1 MTWADLFGYFEGM
14 DINRFIRTYWY
25 LVFLELP
32 RYLFLDYIVL
42 GLYHLQRFSFRR
54 RYKEAQFKFWTEKPL
69 ISILAPGK
77 NEGKNLYKL
86 VKSLEAQTYQNFEI
100 IIVDDGSD
108 DQTPIIGNSL
118 LRAGLI
124 DVFLRNEVRGGK
136 ASAANFALRYA
147 KGKFVIHLDAD
158 SSLDRN
164 AVERIITR
172 FYIDPKIGCVGG
184 NLKVRNAKD
193 SIAATLQAIEYLS
206 SISVGRIVTSYLGIY
221 RIVSGA
227 FGAFRTDILVRI
239 GGWDIGPG
247 LDGDVTQK
255 FQKLGYKVKF
265 EDRAI
270 CLTSVP
276 IKFSALTKQRLRW
289 NKSTVRFRMR
299 KHIDVFLP
307 TRNFRWS
314 TFFSSLENILF
325 NVFFSFL
332 WIVYIVDMLV
342 NYTLEFP
349 IIIMTKIMM
358 YSVLSYLQFFAIL
371 AYSERWKNE
380 FWLGLY
386 IPLETIYNGYY
397 MRFLRVMAYIKEM
410 YFYSSYKD
418 SWNPAKTSNKALDHG
433 KL

>member
-1 MTWADLFGYFEGM
+1 MTWADIFEYFQGM
-14 DINRFIRTYWY
+14 SYEKFIRTYWY

-42 GLYHLQRFSFRR
+42 ALYFLSRVSTRKL
-54 RYKEAQFKFWTEKPL
+54 YKEARYKFWTEQPL

-77 NEGKNLYKL
+77 NEGANLYKL
-86 VKSLEAQTYQNFEI
+86 VKSLEDQTYQNFEI

-108 DQTPIIGNSL
+108 DDTPIIGNSL
-118 LRAGLI
+118 LKAGLI
-124 DVFLRNEVRGGK
+124 DIFLRNEVRGGK
-136 ASAANFALRYA
+136 ASAANLALRYA
-147 KGKFVIHLDAD
+147 KGKYVVHLDAD

-164 AVERIITR
+164 AIERIITR
-172 FYIDPKIGCVGG
+172 FYLDPEVGCVGG
-184 NLKVRNAKD
+184 NLKVRNAKA
-193 SIAATLQAIEYLS
+193 SMAATLQAMEYLS

-227 FGAFRTDILVRI
+227 FGAFRTDLLLRI

-255 FQKLGYKVKF
+255 FQKMGYKVKF

-270 CLTSVP
+270 CLTNVP
-276 IKFSALTKQRLRW
+276 VKFKTLTKQRLRW

-299 KHIDVFLP
+299 KHKDVFLP
-307 TRNFRWS
+307 NRNFRYV
-314 TFFSSLENILF
+314 TFLSSLENIFF
-325 NVFFSFL
+325 NVIFSFL
-332 WIVYIVDMLV
+332 WVVYLMDMLI

-349 IIIMTKIMM
+349 MIIITKLII
-358 YSVLSYLQFFAIL
+358 YTVLSYLQFFAIM
-371 AYSERWKNE
+371 AFSERWKSE
-380 FWLGLY
+380 LWLSLY
-386 IPLETIYNGYY
+386 IPLETLYNGYY
-397 MRFLRVMAYIKEM
+397 MRFLRVMAYIKEI

-418 SWNPAKTSNKALDHG
+418 SWNPAKTSDKALDHG